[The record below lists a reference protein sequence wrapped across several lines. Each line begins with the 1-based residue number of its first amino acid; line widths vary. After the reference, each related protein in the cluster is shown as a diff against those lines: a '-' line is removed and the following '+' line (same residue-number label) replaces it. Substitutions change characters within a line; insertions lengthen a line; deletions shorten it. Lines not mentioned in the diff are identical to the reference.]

1 MHISLGVLIT
11 GIFLGLMEASTA
23 AAAVETAARSGFDF
37 LFLFQI
43 LVADPQRTV
52 L

>member
-23 AAAVETAARSGFDF
+23 AAVETAAQSGFDF